1 MPTLVTYEKLGV
13 EGPALGLPPA
23 SVAKVDSVR
32 LAGMESLSIMRAA
45 GLPMAYGTD
54 LLGEMHRHQSEEF
67 VIRARVLPAH
77 EVIASAT
84 HIAAKLLKMEGR
96 IGCVSPGAFADLIV
110 IDGNPLDDMSL
121 LTHQGAHMPII
132 LNGGSFVKNRR

>member
-1 MPTLVTYEKLGV
+1 
-13 EGPALGLPPA
+13 
-23 SVAKVDSVR
+23 
-32 LAGMESLSIMRAA
+32 
-45 GLPMAYGTD
+45 MAYGTD

-67 VIRARVLPAH
+67 VIRSRVLPAH

-84 HIAAKLLKMEGR
+84 HIAAKLLRMEGR
-96 IGCVSPGAFADLIV
+96 IGCISPGAFADLIV

-132 LNGGSFVKNRR
+132 LKGGSFVKNRG